1 LYIPGWTAK
10 GLGEDKRDD
19 PELFRRRDLTGGS
32 VNVFKLSRGAD
43 RLACR
48 AVARSDSWRRWP
60 TRPVSRVPIGAEQ
73 ARLSSDMAKI
83 RMVQLAT
90 AADGAPIADALRA
103 ALADVAAVSA
113 VACPGELPAA
123 HENAVLVFVL
133 TRAALA
139 DPAVAAHAVRAAG
152 SRFPCLPVVPG
163 RRDDFDFRALTGD
176 FGFLGRLNAVGWQD
190 GDAPGELVRQAIRR
204 YLGLEP
210 FLRDCRLFV
219 SYRRSDGTDAAQA
232 IYRHFRGLGFDAF
245 LDTEDEAIEPGEEVQ
260 PRLHQAIPERDFL
273 LLVDSPDAASSGWVR
288 EEVSV
293 ALANRVAIMTVRV
306 AGSEG
311 FPQVRDLPALTWGPD
326 EARNLF
332 DLERAVRSRLAL
344 RRSFDRRV
352 QQTLAHLAQLLD
364 LRTIELGPR
373 RLLLS
378 LGAGAAPRRCLLEY
392 EDAAYDLARLHRL
405 ARGRGDAGLSAPAEP
420 AVLVH
425 RGRGLS
431 AEEQAAVD
439 WACHGEPLQV
449 LALDQVVPFF
459 LSNLP
464 SAAAAESP

>member
-1 LYIPGWTAK
+1 MSNNRI
-10 GLGEDKRDD
+10 
-19 PELFRRRDLTGGS
+19 
-32 VNVFKLSRGAD
+32 VQ
-43 RLACR
+43 
-48 AVARSDSWRRWP
+48 VAS
-60 TRPVSRVPIGAEQ
+60 T
-73 ARLSSDMAKI
+73 
-83 RMVQLAT
+83 
-90 AADGAPIADALRA
+90 ADGAPIADGLRA
-103 ALADVAAVSA
+103 ALAGVAAVSA
-113 VACPGELPAA
+113 GVCPGELPAV

-133 TRAALA
+133 TPAALA
-139 DPAVAAHAVRAAG
+139 DPAVAAHAARAAG

-163 RRDDFDFRALTGD
+163 RRDDFDFRELTGD
-176 FGFLGRLNAVGWQD
+176 FAFLGRLNAVGWQD
-190 GDAPGELVRQAIRR
+190 ADGPGELVLRAIRR

-210 FLRDCRLFV
+210 FRRDCRLFV

-260 PRLHQAIPERDFL
+260 PRLHEAIPERDFL
-273 LLVDSPDAASSGWVR
+273 LLVDSPDAASSRWVH
-288 EEVSV
+288 EEVTV
-293 ALANRVAIMTVRV
+293 ALANRVAILTVRV

-311 FPQVRDLPALTWGPD
+311 FPQVRDLPAVTWGPD
-326 EARNLF
+326 ESQSLF
-332 DLERAVRSRLAL
+332 ELERAVRARLAL

-352 QQTLAHLAQLLD
+352 QQTLAHLAPLVD
-364 LRTIELGPR
+364 LRTLELGPR

-392 EDAAYDLARLHRL
+392 EDAAYDLARLYRL
-405 ARGRGDAGLSAPAEP
+405 ARGRGDAGLTAAADG

-431 AEEQAAVD
+431 AEERAALD

-464 SAAAAESP
+464 STAAAESP